1 MWSTP
6 ATLRMWLICAAWLQN
21 GISVGLFRLLDSML
35 WKKDQ
40 GGGEGRVLTYD
51 IGDGG
56 RLVARDEVVEEAHHD
71 DAAIVYL
78 RIDQ

>member
-1 MWSTP
+1 
-6 ATLRMWLICAAWLQN
+6 
-21 GISVGLFRLLDSML
+21 ML

>member
-1 MWSTP
+1 
-6 ATLRMWLICAAWLQN
+6 
-21 GISVGLFRLLDSML
+21 ML

-78 RIDQ
+78 RIDQWISPRRKRIHTGAPIQFGSAGQR